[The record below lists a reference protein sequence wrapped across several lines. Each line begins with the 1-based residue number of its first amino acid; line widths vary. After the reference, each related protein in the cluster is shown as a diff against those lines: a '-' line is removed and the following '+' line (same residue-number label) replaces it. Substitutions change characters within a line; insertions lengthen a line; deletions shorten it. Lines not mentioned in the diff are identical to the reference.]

1 LDENQGGCIDEFAHV
16 LPTEDGSAEPE
27 NRVDSRDASN
37 QSLQLFF
44 HAVLR
49 TLLSNSPQEPP
60 LGFSLVDY
68 AIVIIYLLGVTLA
81 GILVSGRQRSSRD
94 YFLGG
99 KQLPWWMVG
108 FSIVAG
114 ETSTLTF
121 ISVPGLAYAGNL
133 HFLQLV
139 LGYVLGRILVSQI
152 FIPAYY
158 RGDLETAYD
167 FLGKR
172 FGLPLRKWASTIFI
186 VTRVLASGVRLFAT
200 AIPVHMITGLEYSES
215 ILLIGIFTLLYTYI
229 GGLKAVV
236 SMDVVQ
242 LFIYLG
248 GAVAAVGLILHR
260 LPGGW
265 ESVVATATTGG
276 NKFEIFNPDWGGS
289 IYGFFSSPYTIVGG
303 ILGGTFLT
311 MASHGTDQLLVQ
323 RLLGCRNRRESQK
336 ALILDALFIFA
347 QFAFFLIVGL
357 CLYAFYGGQSYQSLG
372 LQSSDEIFPKF
383 ILENLPTGIAGLVI
397 AGILASAMGTLSS
410 SISSLASS
418 SYLDL
423 FRQTAAGS
431 ALSRNKEVFWSR
443 FLTLFWGVVLIGGA
457 LLFTDTRNPVVE
469 LGLRIASFTYGGLLG
484 TFFLGLLFRRT
495 NQADAFVGFL
505 AGIAAMSAVI
515 SVTTVAWTWHTFI
528 GCLVTLA
535 VGNASAAIRHSVRK
549 EPQEAQ
555 R

>member
-1 LDENQGGCIDEFAHV
+1 M
-16 LPTEDGSAEPE
+16 
-27 NRVDSRDASN
+27 
-37 QSLQLFF
+37 
-44 HAVLR
+44 
-49 TLLSNSPQEPP
+49 
-60 LGFSLVDY
+60 GFSLIDY
-68 AIVIIYLLGVTLA
+68 VIVIIYLLGVTVA
-81 GILVSGRQRSSRD
+81 GVILSGRQRSSRD

-99 KQLPWWMVG
+99 KQLPWWVVG

-121 ISVPGLAYAGNL
+121 ISVPGLAYAGNMQ
-133 HFLQLV
+133 FLQLV

-172 FGLPLRKWASTIFI
+172 FGLPLRRCTSTVFI

-200 AIPVHMITGLEYSES
+200 AIPVHMITGLEYTQS
-215 ILLIGIFTLLYTYI
+215 ILLIGGFTLLYTYA
-229 GGLKAVV
+229 GGLRAVV

-242 LFIYLG
+242 LFIYLS

-265 ESVVATATTGG
+265 ESVVAAATSGS
-276 NKFEIFNPDWGGS
+276 NKFEIFNLDWGDS
-289 IYGFFSSPYTIVGG
+289 VYGFFSSPYTLVGG

-323 RLLGCRNRRESQK
+323 RLLACKSRLESQK

-347 QFAFFLIVGL
+347 QFAFFLLVGL
-357 CLYAFYGGQSYQSLG
+357 CLYAFYDGVSYQALG
-372 LQSSDEIFPKF
+372 LYSSDEVFPKF
-383 ILENLPTGIAGLVI
+383 ILENLPAGIAGLVI

-418 SYLDL
+418 TFLDL
-423 FRQTAAGS
+423 FKQSAAGT
-431 ALSRNKEVFWSR
+431 ALDRNKDVLWSR
-443 FLTLFWGVVLIGGA
+443 MLTLFWGVVLIGGA
-457 LLFTDTRNPVVE
+457 MLFTDTRNPVVE
-469 LGLRIASFTYGGLLG
+469 LGLKIASFTYGGLLG

-495 NQADAFVGFL
+495 NQADAFIGFI
-505 AGIAAMSAVI
+505 AGILAMSVVI
-515 SVTTVAWTWHTFI
+515 TFTSIAYTWHTFI
-528 GCLVTLA
+528 GCIVTIT
-535 VGNASAAIRHSVRK
+535 VGNASAWIRPSRHL
-549 EPQEAQ
+549 A
-555 R
+555 